1 MTTRILL
8 TTAVLGLV
16 FCESVAAAPIT
27 GVFNISGA
35 VTFTTTTTSWTANF
49 PPFTSQK
56 AEIGP
61 APTDSFAGLTGSIVT
76 INNLNSA
83 IAPTGVTFPA
93 QPFLSFDA
101 APTFP
106 ILNIDFIFAGVY
118 PATGCTL
125 SPPAVGQTCTSASL
139 PFVSFVNNP
148 PGPPAGPQSTASFVF
163 SGVTSDGLENWQA
176 TFTSQFTVPYQTVL
190 NQLGSNGSITNT
202 YSATISVTPRT
213 SPAPVPEPASLL
225 LLGSGL
231 SAMALRRRSRR

>member
-8 TTAVLGLV
+8 ATAVLGLV

-61 APTDSFAGLTGSIVT
+61 GPTDSFAALAGTTVT
-76 INNLNSA
+76 IHNLNSA
-83 IAPTGVTFPA
+83 IEPTGVTFPA

-101 APTFP
+101 APAFP
-106 ILNIDFIFAGVY
+106 TLNIDFIFAGIY
-118 PATGCTL
+118 PPAGCAS

-148 PGPPAGPQSTASFVF
+148 PGPPTGPQSTATFVF
-163 SGVTSDGLENWQA
+163 SGVTSDGLESWQGN
-176 TFTSQFTVPYQTVL
+176 FTSQFTLPYQTVL
-190 NQLGSNGSITNT
+190 NQLGSTGSI
-202 YSATISVTPRT
+202 
-213 SPAPVPEPASLL
+213 
-225 LLGSGL
+225 
-231 SAMALRRRSRR
+231 